1 MLDVI
6 EGVWFVVVSSTLIC
20 NKKQYSFDALPM
32 LGKACVICIWEVR
45 ILVR

>member
-6 EGVWFVVVSSTLIC
+6 EGVCFVVVYSTLIC
-20 NKKQYSFDALPM
+20 IKKEYSVNAIPIF
-32 LGKACVICIWEVR
+32 GKACVICIWEVR